1 MSMAL
6 LSAENL
12 TRHYAKPKTRLF
24 GPRDVLKAVD
34 GVSFELRTGET
45 LGVVGESGCGK
56 STLGRL
62 LLGMDEPSSGAVL
75 IDGQKAAR
83 PGSDAWRAQRR
94 DMQMVFQDAYG
105 ALNPRRTLG
114 EQIGEPLDI
123 HEIGD
128 PASRAAKVAEM
139 MDAVKLPA
147 AIAGRFP
154 HEISG
159 GQQQRVVIARAL
171 IMNPRLL
178 VCDEA
183 VASLDVSIQAQ
194 IINLLIDL
202 QAERGLTYLFISHD
216 MKVVRHISTRVAIM
230 YLGRIVEIG
239 PRDAIFS
246 APQHPYTRAL
256 MSAIPNPD
264 PTIRRA
270 RILLEGDPPSPV
282 NLPSGCRF
290 RTRCRFATEL
300 CAAQDPALR
309 PMPNGSAV
317 ACHHAESVSA

>member
-1 MSMAL
+1 MAL
-6 LSAENL
+6 ISVENL
-12 TRHYAKPKTRLF
+12 TRHFRKPRTGLF

-34 GVSFELRTGET
+34 GVSFELRAGET

-62 LLGMDEPSSGAVL
+62 ILGMDQSSSGKVL
-75 IDGQKAAR
+75 VDGQTASR
-83 PGSDAWRAQRR
+83 PGSPAWRAQRR

-105 ALNPRRTLG
+105 ALNPRRMLG
-114 EQIGEPLDI
+114 EQIREPLDI

-128 PASRAAKVAEM
+128 PSARATKVADI

-147 AIAGRFP
+147 SVASRFP

-171 IMNPRLL
+171 IMSPRLI

-194 IINLLIDL
+194 IVNLLIDL
-202 QAERGLTYLFISHD
+202 QAERQLTYLFISHD

-239 PRDAIFS
+239 PRDAIFGM
-246 APQHPYTRAL
+246 PQHPYTQAL

-264 PTIRRA
+264 PATRRP
-270 RILLEGDPPSPV
+270 RILLKGDPPSPV

-290 RTRCRFATEL
+290 RTRCRFATAL
-300 CAAQDPALR
+300 CAAEEPELR
-309 PMPNGSAV
+309 PMPGGSSV
-317 ACHHAESVSA
+317 ACHHAGSLSG

>member
-1 MSMAL
+1 
-6 LSAENL
+6 
-12 TRHYAKPKTRLF
+12 
-24 GPRDVLKAVD
+24 VLKAVD

-62 LLGMDEPSSGAVL
+62 LLGMDDPTSGEVL
-75 IDGQKAAR
+75 IDGEKAAR
-83 PGSDAWRAQRR
+83 PGSNAWRARRR

-105 ALNPRRTLG
+105 ALNPRLTLA
-114 EQIGEPLDI
+114 EQIREPLDI
-123 HEIGD
+123 HSIEG
-128 PASRAAKVAEM
+128 PTKRAERVASI

-147 AIAGRFP
+147 SMASRYP

-202 QAERGLTYLFISHD
+202 QAERGLSYLFISHD

-246 APQHPYTRAL
+246 APRHPYTKAL

-264 PTIRRA
+264 PNIRRS

-290 RTRCRFATEL
+290 HTRCRYATEL
-300 CAAQDPALR
+300 CKAEEPIL
-309 PMPNGSAV
+309 MPTPDGSAV
-317 ACHHAESVSA
+317 ACHHAGSLLA